1 MVSTKRNSETKHWV
15 VRDDSSILAPPSRKA
30 RVPQVPSAH
39 LSWGTKH
46 LACAHTLGGASL
58 FLHWYAG
65 ESVSKFPQP
74 NLELF

>member
-1 MVSTKRNSETKHWV
+1 MRGQKLGGARRQQHSRTTQQKGKGFVSPIRS
-15 VRDDSSILAPPSRKA
+15 
-30 RVPQVPSAH
+30 PQ
-39 LSWGTKH
+39 LGTKH